1 MVLEAKIGD
10 YPLHVLNSTA
20 WSKELH
26 GVNLIENKEAN
37 RQTINNV
44 NIWFFQKWS
53 KDIKIILS
61 EGTIS
66 TIVTHNKKNQKLSEK
81 CNDEIYKCGI
91 GIRRFLSRKIGEYL
105 LNVKTVTLERN
116 VSTWNASGV
125 FVGLNLLYPQQ
136 ITEHAISIYE

>member
-26 GVNLIENKEAN
+26 GVNLFENKETN

-44 NIWFFQKWS
+44 NRWLFQNWS
-53 KDIKIILS
+53 KDIRIIVS

-66 TIVTHNKKNQKLSEK
+66 TILTHTRKNQKLSEK
-81 CNDEIYKCGI
+81 CNDEIY
-91 GIRRFLSRKIGEYL
+91 E
-105 LNVKTVTLERN
+105 VLESVDFCPEKLRN
-116 VSTWNASGV
+116 
-125 FVGLNLLYPQQ
+125 
-136 ITEHAISIYE
+136 IY